1 MSNTINLIAF
11 GTFGNPNGFK
21 QSFFSGNTDWATN
34 VKTFDLKTDA
44 IKLFP
49 DSTVYSIRKE
59 NLGGHTAISYT
70 VYTYAKEQHS
80 DRGGTFIGSSL
91 LFTGKIA
98 DENLTLRLLTEF
110 HEDLVRK
117 NVKSN
122 IIMVDHSDH
131 FNVSQPKDFDKANF
145 QLKDIEP
152 LNFIGTA
159 DKNLVVYTETNVNR
173 LQQLFRQSID
183 LLQVY
188 DAIYFTSDE
197 KIAEFV
203 NRKAIFKFIQN
214 VGDVKQLEEELV
226 HLEEER
232 KRKIATYILDLET
245 EKQKLEVNR
254 KSVIEAYKV
263 QIEQNE
269 KLHQENGQRIKNSKT
284 DLEKLN
290 QTYAAFLKKTDE
302 FIQQLKSGKK
312 PELVKQGYQEK
323 QRDFVT
329 TAGQYNANSTIA
341 TLSKPLTADR
351 RTEQRQYD
359 FDDSRSYEEK
369 PSRGH
374 RKKANSTFKFLFL
387 FTLLL
392 WIGTLT
398 YFLYFNNKTIF

>member
-21 QSFFSGNTDWATN
+21 QSFFSGNTDGAPN

-44 IKLFP
+44 IQLFP

-59 NLGGHTAISYT
+59 NRGGHTAIAYT
-70 VYTYAKEQHS
+70 IYTYAKEQHS

-98 DENLTLRLLTEF
+98 DENLTLRLLNEF
-110 HEDLVRK
+110 HKDLARK
-117 NVKSN
+117 NVQNN
-122 IIMVDHSDH
+122 IIMVNHSDN
-131 FNVSQPKDFDKANF
+131 FSVSKPKDFDKIGF

-159 DKNLVVYTETNVNR
+159 DKNLVVYTETNTHR

-214 VGDVKQLEEELV
+214 VGDVKQFEEELA

-232 KRKIATYILDLET
+232 KQKIETYIRDLET
-245 EKQKLEVNR
+245 EKQKLEKNR
-254 KSVIEAYKV
+254 KNVIENYKA

-269 KLHQENGQRIKNSKT
+269 KLHQENGLRIKNSKT

-312 PELVKQGYQEK
+312 PEQVKQTYHEN
-323 QRDFVT
+323 QREFIT
-329 TAGQYNANSTIA
+329 TAGQYSTNSTIP
-341 TLSKPLTADR
+341 TLSRPVTTDK
-351 RTEQRQYD
+351 RTEQRLFGY
-359 FDDSRSYEEK
+359 DDSYPQEEK
-369 PSRGH
+369 PGRSH
-374 RKKANSTFKFLFL
+374 RKKADPTFKFLFL
-387 FTLLL
+387 LTLLL

-398 YFLYFNNKTIF
+398 YFLYFNKTIF